1 MAGFS
6 SPGAGVDLLAPG
18 YNILSAHLDGSLAV
32 MSGTSQAAP
41 FVAGAAVLA
50 LQAHPSWTPAQV
62 RDFLVQ
68 QATPDAITGLPSGTP
83 NRLLYTGW
91 SRDATAPAPGTG
103 APSAPNTPPAGGMP
117 TPAPSSS
124 ARPPATFTVSPAPR
138 LAVLPVVPGG
148 QQRPLQRH
156 QRRHPRR
163 LHAHQ
168 GGPGQEGQG
177 AHHRHPPGLHHPGGN
192 QCAECHHPALNA
204 PPAAPAAPGTVGA
217 AWHPDRRGSSGVA
230 DG

>member
-6 SPGAGVDLLAPG
+6 SHGAGVDLLAPG

-50 LQAHPSWTPAQV
+50 LRAHPSWTPAQV
-62 RDFLVQ
+62 RDFLV

-117 TPAPSSS
+117 T
-124 ARPPATFTVSPAPR
+124 
-138 LAVLPVVPGG
+138 
-148 QQRPLQRH
+148 QRPARAPG
-156 QRRHPRR
+156 PRR
-163 LHAHQ
+163 RS
-168 GGPGQEGQG
+168 PS
-177 AHHRHPPGLHHPGGN
+177 PPP
-192 QCAECHHPALNA
+192 
-204 PPAAPAAPGTVGA
+204 
-217 AWHPDRRGSSGVA
+217 RGWLSYQWLRVDSSGRSSVISGATRAGCTLTRADLGKKVRVCISGTRPGYTTRVA
-230 DG
+230 TSALSATIQR